1 MKYYKFLSLLFIFFI
16 SFNLYAYNIE
26 KIDTLIVIREDGV
39 LQISDKILFTEVVKS
54 DQIVL
59 SIVPVY
65 DLKIKSDYKDLNYSY
80 SLDNLTINASDCCI
94 LDNTLS
100 LEIIYLTDVFSYKNE
115 NVWSINYIPIF
126 REYTDSFVL
135 RFPKNTEINNLSV
148 DYKFVEIVNNH
159 FVLNINE
166 TVSKVDVSYSINRPG
181 IEENSFNWSLFFIV
195 FFVFFISSFLIRRY
209 VFLKKSKSS
218 SFKNTDN
225 NLSKENFL
233 SKENKEDLLLGLN
246 ENEQKI
252 IKIIL
257 EKNGMLQKNLSKE
270 CFLPKGTVSRNLKKL
285 ESKGYIEIKR
295 YGVNKKVF
303 LGEVF
308 LKK

>member
-1 MKYYKFLSLLFIFFI
+1 MKSYTFLILLIVLFSVN
-16 SFNLYAYNIE
+16 SFAYSIE
-26 KIDTLIVIREDGV
+26 KIDTSIAVNESGI
-39 LQISDKILFTEVVKS
+39 LQVNDTVLFTEVKRGDS
-54 DQIVL
+54 IVL
-59 SIVPVY
+59 PIIPVY
-65 DLKIKSDYKDLNYSY
+65 DLKIKGVNKDLNYNY
-80 SLDNLTINASDCCI
+80 SFKTLTINLNNCCV
-94 LDNTLS
+94 LDDSIT
-100 LEIIYLTDVFSYKNE
+100 LEIIYITDVYSFKNE

-126 REYTDSFVL
+126 KEYVDNFSL
-135 RFPKNTEINNLSV
+135 LLPKGTEIIDLSI
-148 DYKFVEIVNNH
+148 DYRNITIQDNKFLVTYNEPISNFDVN
-159 FVLNINE
+159 
-166 TVSKVDVSYSINRPG
+166 YSI
-181 IEENSFNWSLFFIV
+181 SFSSMQDKKTFNWSLFFIILISFV
-195 FFVFFISSFLIRRY
+195 ISFVLIKYFFKNEKSLFSLNKEEI
-209 VFLKKSKSS
+209 KSK
-218 SFKNTDN
+218 
-225 NLSKENFL
+225 
-233 SKENKEDLLLGLN
+233 DLLLGLN